1 MELRIQQLRKRKG
14 VTQVELAHACETTQ
28 QQIAK
33 IESGL
38 IDLKIS
44 TLQKIAKALDCEI
57 HNLFYTKE
65 EFLNDVLA
73 VIKNQKVD
81 LKKVLLV
88 REDYF
93 QQPHQLHLKHRHQ
106 PILQSRRGL
115 YQLVFFPEAYLS
127 FQIFWF

>member
-57 HNLFYTKE
+57 PNLFYTKE

-81 LKKVLLV
+81 LKKVSILELNTLC
-88 REDYF
+88 Y
-93 QQPHQLHLKHRHQ
+93 QTAKIPALHPYWEK
-106 PILQSRRGL
+106 IAIKGNKLQ
-115 YQLVFFPEAYLS
+115 FKEEK
-127 FQIFWF
+127 